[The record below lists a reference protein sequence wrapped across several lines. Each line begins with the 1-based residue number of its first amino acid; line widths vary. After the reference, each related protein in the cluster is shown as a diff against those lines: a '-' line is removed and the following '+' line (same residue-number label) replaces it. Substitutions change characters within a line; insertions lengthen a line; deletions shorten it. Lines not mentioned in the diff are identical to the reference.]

1 MKRILFVDNNGSA
14 SRLTAALRR
23 EGYEVIAAGDKFE
36 AFSTI
41 QHGLE
46 EWRAFD
52 LLVLTVE
59 LPADDGLEL
68 IDRLRAAGTGIACLA
83 LISFLDE
90 TLLVE
95 LLQRKCMDY
104 LEKPVSEE
112 DLTERVR
119 HMLDKEMEERAA
131 L

>member
-1 MKRILFVDNNGSA
+1 MKRILLVDDDGSA
-14 SRLTAALRR
+14 SRLTASLRQ
-23 EGYEVIAAGDKFE
+23 EGYEVIAAADKFE

-46 EWRAFD
+46 KGQAFD

-59 LPADDGLEL
+59 LPTGDGLEL

-90 TLLVE
+90 GLLVE
-95 LLQRKCMDY
+95 LLQRKCLDY

-119 HMLDKEMEERAA
+119 HMLDKEVEEKAA
-131 L
+131 H

>member
-1 MKRILFVDNNGSA
+1 MKRIMLVDNDNSA
-14 SRLTAALRR
+14 SRLVDSLRQD
-23 EGYEVIAAGDKFE
+23 GHEVISAGDKFE

-46 EWRAFD
+46 KGQAFD

-59 LPADDGLEL
+59 MPSAGGIEL
-68 IDRLRAAGTGIACLA
+68 IDRLRAAGIGVPCLA
-83 LISFLDE
+83 LISYLDE

-95 LLQRKCMDY
+95 LLRRKCMDY

-112 DLTERVR
+112 ALTERVR
-119 HMLDKEMEERAA
+119 HMFEEKAEERSAC
-131 L
+131 